1 MLQERGGEKPN
12 TDTFS
17 NPNEG
22 QDYKMRNLKL
32 IKEYYTGLSHKGK
45 ILCIL
50 AATVVVIV
58 VLEVLG

>member
-1 MLQERGGEKPN
+1 MFQKRGGEKPN
-12 TDTFS
+12 TGTFP
-17 NPNEG
+17 NPNER
-22 QDYKMRNLKL
+22 QEYEMKNLKL

-45 ILCIL
+45 VLCLL

>member
-1 MLQERGGEKPN
+1 MK
-12 TDTFS
+12 
-17 NPNEG
+17 
-22 QDYKMRNLKL
+22 NLKL

-58 VLEVLG
+58 VLDVLG